1 MIGVVIV
8 LGESKCQ
15 KHRFHEFKV
24 GKAPQSSGE
33 KLGILQLSEEPFWKP
48 QKPDLW
54 TLCELCDLELESRG
68 RFILSS
74 CSICLWFMT
83 LKGRNTMRQNTE
95 KNVDNF
101 QTTQVKKSPKAN
113 VNFRLWDNHAKTS
126 QTQFSNYALY
136 RVLAHCGK
144 KKLVLAISRKI
155 SQKYGLT
162 HEFWKYSNKWSII
175 FRENN
180 EVNGI

>member
-1 MIGVVIV
+1 MIGVVVV

-33 KLGILQLSEEPFWKP
+33 KLGILQLSEESFWKP

-83 LKGRNTMRQNTE
+83 LRGRSTMLQNTE
-95 KNVDNF
+95 KIV
-101 QTTQVKKSPKAN
+101 TIQVEKSPKAN
-113 VNFRLWDNHAKTS
+113 VDLRLWDNHATTS
-126 QTQFSNYALY
+126 QTHFSNYAFY
-136 RVLAHCGK
+136 RVLAHCGKK

-155 SQKYGLT
+155 SQKYSLT
-162 HEFWKYSNKWSII
+162 HEFWKYSNK
-175 FRENN
+175 
-180 EVNGI
+180 